1 VKTGSV
7 LLTGVSSFTGFW
19 FAHKLYEEGFKVVC
33 PLPRKKNDYNDLKL
47 QRLELLNRH
56 VNLIYEC
63 PYGSAKFLN
72 LCEDHYDVLC
82 LHGAYVLDYSSD
94 RFPLT
99 HALSENL
106 KSSEKVLE
114 NLFSKGCR
122 RVIWTSSVF
131 EDAVNLNDTQS
142 SKPGWYRY
150 ALSKYLSYSA
160 MSELCRGYGFEFSRL
175 VITNP
180 FGPLEDK
187 KLSYHLFNS
196 FLNKE
201 KEFTIKTPHY
211 VRDMIHVQNL
221 AEIYSKIIISK
232 ECIPE
237 IRPCEYSGSM
247 ISFAKLYQEE
257 VSKRLAIN
265 LTINYQNMEFDEPY
279 SLTNDQHVTTIL
291 NEKNSEQ
298 YWDELCDYY
307 INK

>member
-1 VKTGSV
+1 MKPGSV

-19 FAHKLYEEGFKVVC
+19 FAQKLYEEGFKVVC
-33 PLPRKKNDYNDLKL
+33 PLPRKENDYNDLKL

-63 PYGSAKFLN
+63 PYGSAKFLS

-142 SKPGWYRY
+142 GKPGWYRY
-150 ALSKYLSYSA
+150 ALSKYLSYA
-160 MSELCRGYGFEFSRL
+160 AISELCRGCGYEFSR
-175 VITNP
+175 VVVTNP

-201 KEFTIKTPHY
+201 KEFTIKTPYY

-221 AEIYSKIIISK
+221 AKIYSKIIISK

-247 ISFAKLYQEE
+247 ISFAKLYIEE
-257 VSKRLAIN
+257 VSKRLTIN
-265 LTINYQNMEFDEPY
+265 LKINSQNMEFNEPY
-279 SLTNDQHVTTIL
+279 SLTNDEHVTTIL
-291 NEKNSEQ
+291 NEDNSEE
-298 YWDELCDYY
+298 YWDELCRYY
-307 INK
+307 LK

>member
-1 VKTGSV
+1 MKSRSV

-19 FAHKLYEEGFKVVC
+19 FAQKLYEEGFKVVC
-33 PLPRKKNDYNDLKL
+33 PLPRKGTEYDDLKL
-47 QRLELLNRH
+47 NRLELLNSQ
-56 VNLIYEC
+56 VSLIYEC

-106 KSSEKVLE
+106 NSSEKVLE
-114 NLFSKGCR
+114 TLFSKGCR

-131 EDAVNLNDTQS
+131 EDAVNLNDTQF

-150 ALSKYLSYSA
+150 ALSKYLSYA
-160 MSELCRGYGFEFSRL
+160 AISELCRGYGLEFSRL

-180 FGPLEDK
+180 FGPFEDK
-187 KLSYHLFNS
+187 KLSYHLINS

-265 LTINYQNMEFDEPY
+265 LTINSQNMEFDEPY

-291 NEKNSEQ
+291 NQDLSDQ
-298 YWDELCDYY
+298 YWDELCQYY

>member
-1 VKTGSV
+1 MKPRSV

-19 FAHKLYEEGFKVVC
+19 FAQKLYEEGYKVVC
-33 PLPRKKNDYNDLKL
+33 PLPRKENDYSDLKL

-72 LCEDHYDVLC
+72 LCKDHYDTLC
-82 LHGAYVLDYSSD
+82 LHGAYVMGYASGQ
-94 RFPLT
+94 FPLT
-99 HALSENL
+99 QAISENL
-106 KSSEKVLE
+106 KSTEKVLE
-114 NLFSKGCR
+114 SLFSKGCR
-122 RVIWTSSVF
+122 RVVWTSSVF
-131 EDAVNLNDTQS
+131 EDAVTLNGTKS
-142 SKPGWYRY
+142 SKPSWYRY
-150 ALSKYLSYSA
+150 ALSKYLSYVA
-160 MSELCRGYGFEFSRL
+160 ISELCRSSSYELSRI

-201 KEFTIKTPHY
+201 KEFTIKTPYY

-221 AEIYSKIIISK
+221 AKIYSKIIYSK

-247 ISFAKLYQEE
+247 ISFAKIYKEE
-257 VSKRLAIN
+257 VSKRIKSDLIIN
-265 LTINYQNMEFDEPY
+265 SQKMQFDEPY
-279 SLTNDQHVTTIL
+279 ALTNDQHITTIL
-291 NEKNSEQ
+291 NEDNSEQ

-307 INK
+307 LKE

>member
-1 VKTGSV
+1 MKSRSV

-19 FAHKLYEEGFKVVC
+19 FAQKLYEEGFKVVC
-33 PLPRKKNDYNDLKL
+33 PLPRKGNEYDDLKL
-47 QRLELLNRH
+47 NRLELLNSQ
-56 VNLIYEC
+56 VSLIYEC

-82 LHGAYVLDYSSD
+82 LHGAYVWGYSSD

-114 NLFSKGCR
+114 TLFSKGCR

-131 EDAVNLNDTQS
+131 EDAVNLNDTRS
-142 SKPGWYRY
+142 SKPDWYRY

-160 MSELCRGYGFEFSRL
+160 MSELCRGYGLEFSRL

-180 FGPLEDK
+180 FGPFEDK
-187 KLSYHLFNS
+187 KLSYHLINS

-265 LTINYQNMEFDEPY
+265 LTINSQNMEFDEPY

-291 NEKNSEQ
+291 SQDLSDQ
-298 YWDELCDYY
+298 YWDELCQYY